1 MTGTTQLLIPM
12 ALQVML
18 VNQPVLNGSKFRRWR
33 NNYNYLVNNMDSP
46 TPAPFQDGGDSPK
59 QGIHLHWQLP
69 QALKHGRPG
78 AVLFNIGTAV
88 AAITRALDKNQLSS
102 DLLAAFSNNGL
113 ALATSGVS
121 VAPQA
126 DTGNDGWQLIDWA
139 NARHYLIELKQDT
152 ANLEYLAVSDAQ
164 ISFPEVPNRWLVIRF
179 QHGASKVEP
188 TSWIIESD
196 YLNASG
202 GSMSFLDPKAQNL
215 GSPNAVTKIGKS
227 QLLSASWS
235 ESAAGD
241 AMFLRA
247 IGPGDVTFCAY
258 APAAQNVFSFV
269 DGDAANLPENTA
281 LSYLVAGWYA
291 NPDYDPLH
299 DSGTQLAAFT
309 AQLDD
314 LNWAIAG
321 VSDLS
326 QYTGP
331 PATRCIVHG
340 MRHSLVW
347 QTANM
352 PSGNQTQVPDNIGK
366 GVKVAIGNTS
376 VEALA
381 ALVGATSGNQDLDLT
396 LLEALQY
403 GSLDTLDQVGGRTL
417 VADKARQARYGA
429 TSGGQSWEIRAREV
443 NGAALNASE
452 PADIADYAAG
462 LAALNRA
469 QSALNASQR
478 QLVSLQWTLYARWW
492 KNQNYNVLGLGPAN
506 PPDDMAQIATALDP
520 SSPEYQALVS
530 QIQQL
535 QQNIAVTFS
544 SGSIP
549 LYSDAE
555 AIEEYARNVLKLP
568 ASLLLKPKNAPR
580 YWHPNDPVLV
590 VSGIANPDND
600 SSSQALV
607 CRTLA
612 QIVSGLSING
622 KTVTADNAAALIPL
636 PLANPGIPPAVY
648 ALCKEAFF
656 LDPANWPNIANN
668 LFMGN
673 VRPADIGAAIARGS
687 WADILSQ
694 APLALS
700 VAPWVQPWNPLFLEW
715 SVKWFPTYSQKD
727 GNSPWQF
734 NRNEWQFD
742 GDDYNWTGVHL
753 DERVMVGYSGRTVLS
768 SHSVFNFENRL
779 RDYIGKSRTPQ
790 PKLEKLESLLKAIRS
805 WGVMSQRL
813 SGLHGEFATR
823 SAGQSWP
830 PVGEIAALVQNQYQ
844 SAPDPSK
851 GDQDYDYGP
860 VSPTFFPQM
869 GGFFVID
876 DIEVIDSFGQA
887 VSLLPANNNP
897 TGGKSSAFTPIR
909 SRQVTPA
916 NPNIA
921 VGDYTPAQF
930 VQQPF
935 GLVQSGQ
942 LAMRWVDAD
951 KDANEVGLVADA
963 NPVCG
968 WVLPNHLDAALA
980 IYDQQGQLLGEVRE
994 DLNRQTVAWFPAP
1007 DSPTPITS
1015 PEQIPNLHL
1024 RGVVNGLMAAQRQA
1038 AGTFDNLLKVI
1049 DESLWLVDPLGPR
1062 ADPDLAVLIG
1072 RPLAVLRLKLA
1083 LELAGDRYTNQ
1094 SWADTFTANDNAV
1107 GQTAF
1112 ALRLGSLAVRED
1124 GLIGYYA
1131 DEAFQ
1136 AFNSVHYPDGLDA
1149 GSSYVKPIGGKAGNY
1164 LSLTADGSPAFVT
1177 LLMDPRG
1184 TLHGSTGILPVKDIS
1199 LPNRFFESTLSNM
1212 EITFSVGSLLT
1223 SAASI
1228 QIPRLAEQNGEWS
1241 WINHSSTTQFSS
1253 SAVNFSSP
1261 NAQLS
1266 APSMVVQDGWLRFLT
1281 HLDRK
1286 AADE

>member
-1 MTGTTQLLIPM
+1 MTGTTQLLVPM
-12 ALQVML
+12 ALQAML

-46 TPAPFQDGGDSPK
+46 MPAPFQDGGDPPK

-78 AVLFNIGTAV
+78 ALLFRIDTAV
-88 AAITRALDKNQLSS
+88 AAITRALDKNQPSS
-102 DLLAAFSNNGL
+102 ELLAAFSSHGL
-113 ALATSGVS
+113 ALAASGVS
-121 VAPQA
+121 LAPQA
-126 DTGNDGWQLIDWA
+126 DTGNDGWQLIDWS
-139 NARHYLIELKQDT
+139 NARHYLIELKQDS
-152 ANLEYLAVSDAQ
+152 ANQEYLAVSDAQ

-179 QHGASKVEP
+179 QHGASKLEP

-196 YLNASG
+196 YLNASA

-235 ESAAGD
+235 ESAAGE

-269 DGDAANLPENTA
+269 DSDAANLPENTA

-291 NPDYDPLH
+291 NPDFDPLH
-299 DSGTQLAAFT
+299 GAD
-309 AQLDD
+309 AQLEAFSGQLNE
-314 LNWAIAG
+314 LNWNLAG
-321 VSDLS
+321 FPDLS
-326 QYTGP
+326 QYSGP
-331 PATRCIVHG
+331 LANRCIVHG
-340 MRHSLVW
+340 LRHSLVW
-347 QTANM
+347 QTATM
-352 PSGNQTQVPDNIGK
+352 PSGNQTQVPGDIGK
-366 GVKVAIGNTS
+366 QVKVAIGNTS

-381 ALVGATSGNQDLDLT
+381 ALVGVTSGDQDIDLT

-403 GSLDTLDQVGGRTL
+403 GSLDSLDQVGGRTL

-429 TSGGQSWEIRAREV
+429 IAGGQAWEVRAREE
-443 NGAALNASE
+443 NGATLGTE
-452 PADIADYAAG
+452 QPADSGDYAAG
-462 LAALNRA
+462 LAALNQA
-469 QSALNASQR
+469 QAQVNASQR
-478 QLVSLQWTLYARWW
+478 QLASLQWTLYARWW

-506 PPDDMAQIATALDP
+506 PPADMTQIASALDP
-520 SSPEYQALVS
+520 SSSEYQALVG

-535 QQNIAVTFS
+535 QQSISNAFS
-544 SGSIP
+544 SGRVP
-549 LYSDAE
+549 LYSDAQ
-555 AIEEYARNVLKLP
+555 AIEEYARKVLKLP

-580 YWHPNDPVLV
+580 YWQPNDPVLV
-590 VSGIANPDND
+590 VAGIANPDDD
-600 SSSQALV
+600 STRQALQ
-607 CRTLA
+607 CRTLE
-612 QIVSGLSING
+612 QIVSGLRIG
-622 KTVTADNAAALIPL
+622 DKTVTADNAKALIPL
-636 PLANPGIPPAVY
+636 PLANPGVPAAVY
-648 ALCKEAFF
+648 ALCNEAFF
-656 LDPANWPNIANN
+656 LDPANWSNIANN
-668 LFMGN
+668 LFRGN
-673 VRPADIGAAIARGS
+673 VQPADIGSAIAQGS
-687 WADILSQ
+687 WALAASQ

-700 VAPWVQPWNPLFLEW
+700 LAAWVQPWNPLFLEW
-715 SVKWFPTYSQKD
+715 SIKWFPTYSQKD
-727 GNSPWQF
+727 GDSPWQF
-734 NRNEWQFD
+734 KRDEWQFD

-753 DERVMVGYSGRTVLS
+753 DERLMVGYSGRTLLS

-790 PKLEKLESLLKAIRS
+790 PKLERLDALLQAIRS

-830 PVGEIAALVQNQYQ
+830 PIGDIAALVQNQYQ

-851 GDQDYDYGP
+851 GDQDSDFGP

-876 DIEVIDSFGQA
+876 DIEVVDSFGQA

-897 TGGKSSAFTPIR
+897 TGGKASAFTPIR
-909 SRQVTPA
+909 SRQLTPA

-921 VGDYTPAQF
+921 VGDYSPAQF
-930 VQQPF
+930 VQQPY
-935 GLVQSGQ
+935 GLVQPGQ
-942 LAMRWVDAD
+942 LAMRWLDAEQ
-951 KDANEVGLVADA
+951 DANEVGLVAEA

-968 WVLPNHLDAALA
+968 WVLPNHLDGALA

-1007 DSPTPITS
+1007 DSTQPVTR
-1015 PEQIPNLHL
+1015 PEQIANLHL
-1024 RGVVNGLMAAQRQA
+1024 RGVVCGLMAAQRQA
-1038 AGTFDNLLKVI
+1038 ASTFDNFLKVI

-1062 ADPDLAVLIG
+1062 SDPDLAVLIG

-1083 LELAGDRYTNQ
+1083 LQLAGERYTNQ
-1094 SWADTFTANDNAV
+1094 SWGDTFTGNDNGV
-1107 GQTAF
+1107 GQSSF

-1131 DEAFQ
+1131 DSNLQ
-1136 AFNSVHYPDGLDA
+1136 SFNSVHYPSGLDT
-1149 GSSYVKPIGGKAGNY
+1149 GSSYVKAIGGKAGNY
-1164 LSLTADGSPAFVT
+1164 LELAGDGSPTFVT

-1184 TLHGSTGILPVKDIS
+1184 TLHGSTGIVPVKNIS
-1199 LPNRFFESTLSNM
+1199 LPNHFVESTLSQM

-1228 QIPRLAEQNGEWS
+1228 QIPRLAEQNGQWS
-1241 WINHSSTTQFSS
+1241 WVSHSSSSQFTT
-1253 SAVNFSSP
+1253 SAVDFSSP

-1266 APSMVVQDGWLRFLT
+1266 APSMQVQDGWLRFLT
-1281 HLDRK
+1281 QLDRNV
-1286 AADE
+1286 ADE